1 MRPCSGWEVLT
12 TCRTCCHAVQMREVV
27 LQAAA
32 GLHALG
38 LRKGDHV
45 SLFSENSAKWLVA
58 EQGCAKNG
66 VTTAVRGATAP
77 VDELQYIYNHS
88 DSKAVVLQV
97 RQRRLP
103 HHHPSARFPSARL
116 PVAEYGGLCPVLLG
130 RAGRRAAPEA
140 VVSRVAAVRLRPTQA
155 RRAAQVGRTGVHGR
169 IVLMISFL
177 MAALTH
183 PSPPPP
189 LTSPPPPTHPP
200 TLTRYLL
207 PFLMPLRLAAC
218 RRRRR

>member
-1 MRPCSGWEVLT
+1 MRPRSGWEVLT

-97 RQRRLP
+97 RQRRLL
-103 HHHPSARFPSARL
+103 HHHPSARCPSARL
-116 PVAEYGGLCPVLLG
+116 PVAEYGGLCPVLCWG
-130 RAGRRAAPEA
+130 G
-140 VVSRVAAVRLRPTQA
+140 QD
-155 RRAAQVGRTGVHGR
+155 
-169 IVLMISFL
+169 
-177 MAALTH
+177 AALLRKL
-183 PSPPPP
+183 SSAGWLQSDFGPPK
-189 LTSPPPPTHPP
+189 LVV
-200 TLTRYLL
+200 LL
-207 PFLMPLRLAAC
+207 KSDVQVCTDESRS
-218 RRRRR
+218 